1 MHTKF
6 HFTSRKTNIIAKHKV
21 DKRKYSFAIHFSVKP
36 FLFQLTMPA
45 RKIIFII
52 SDYRTPL
59 AADNDD
65 LKNILITL
73 VLSPNKVKAFRHM
86 ISTMMLHF
94 SLAIICNQMN
104 LISKKSVLSLQ
115 WPCLQIKLYQK
126 TTLSS
131 HIALKQFIFLYRYME
146 FLPGFGLVYK
156 LVLAIFGVVAQNP
169 ASFHRIL
176 HWSAFCLQR
185 VVEGLS
191 EMITDYQTTQNK
203 HSNQRQVSLRPLQ
216 RQYSAH

>member
-1 MHTKF
+1 MHSKF
-6 HFTSRKTNIIAKHKV
+6 HFTSRITNVMAKHKV
-21 DKRKYSFAIHFSVKP
+21 REKKISFAIHFSVKP
-36 FLFQLTMPA
+36 FLFQLTMPV
-45 RKIIFII
+45 RKIIFVI

-65 LKNILITL
+65 LKNILMTL

-126 TTLSS
+126 TTPSS
-131 HIALKQFIFLYRYME
+131 HIALEQFIFFCIWSFYLGSDLYINWVQP
-146 FLPGFGLVYK
+146 FLELNHGILQAFRESYIGLPSVC
-156 LVLAIFGVVAQNP
+156 
-169 ASFHRIL
+169 RE
-176 HWSAFCLQR
+176 WSQA
-185 VVEGLS
+185 
-191 EMITDYQTTQNK
+191 
-203 HSNQRQVSLRPLQ
+203 
-216 RQYSAH
+216 